1 MLAVDLNISPRLNL
15 SRQPDAIAG
24 MMFSNM
30 QSELPEKPAAD
41 LLIPLE
47 QCSRV
52 QRKDLTI
59 VTIGAMLYRAVET
72 ADRLPAGF
80 GIEAEVIDAR
90 SLVPFDYEPVLASVR
105 KTGRILLTSDAC
117 ERGSYLATL
126 AADIQE
132 LAFDYLDAPV
142 TIVGAPNWI
151 APPAEMEN
159 EYWPQ
164 PEWLL
169 DAVHTRLLPLT
180 GYIAHRPESRERRI
194 DAARRG
200 L

>member
-1 MLAVDLNISPRLNL
+1 MASALSGSDPVVFFESQRLYDTVELFKWDGVPRDFY
-15 SRQPDAIAG
+15 RIPIGEPDIKRPG
-24 MMFSNM
+24 
-30 QSELPEKPAAD
+30 
-41 LLIPLE
+41 
-47 QCSRV
+47 
-52 QRKDLTI
+52 KDLTI
-59 VTIGAMLYRAVET
+59 VTIGATLYRAIEA
-72 ADRLPAGF
+72 ADRLSAEF

-90 SLVPFDYEPVLASVR
+90 SLVPFDYEPLLASIR
-105 KTGRILLTSDAC
+105 RTGRTLLTSDAC

-126 AADIQE
+126 AANIQE

-151 APPAEMEN
+151 APPAEMEK

-200 L
+200 V